1 MAKTRLK
8 PLCKHLK
15 EQLVLRAEQQLKEA
29 ISLLAQQGKLHSY
42 TALNSEGKQ
51 QQWLG
56 CISSWGIV
64 VRIDEETGSLVYHH
78 HAEWWYNV
86 WGYRENV
93 EQLANCADHLLCV
106 AYGIKD

>member
-8 PLCKHLK
+8 PLCKNLK

-42 TALNSEGKQ
+42 TAVNSDGKQ
-51 QQWLG
+51 QQWNN
-56 CISSWGIV
+56 CISSWGLVI
-64 VRIDEETGSLVYHH
+64 RIHEETGSLVYHH
-78 HAEWWYNV
+78 HAECWYSV
-86 WGYRENV
+86 WGYMGNV

-106 AYGIKD
+106 AYGISD